1 MARNLRTRGAGCLR
15 GAMRRS
21 DFCFSN
27 GPVLFT
33 VCAANRRASL
43 AGAKPV
49 RQGVAPAGSNWS
61 GDGSNDIAE
70 AFDGKDRE
78 SDSANRQAVTRVNV
92 EQASKK
98 TMRKPT
104 GHSDREGRR
113 RGDQARSGHGRT

>member
-1 MARNLRTRGAGCLR
+1 MRLFRGLSGLSALVLSRNQSC
-15 GAMRRS
+15 S
-21 DFCFSN
+21 
-27 GPVLFT
+27 VLLS

-49 RQGVAPAGSNWS
+49 RQEVAPAGSNRS

-70 AFDGKDRE
+70 AFDGKDRN

-104 GHSDREGRR
+104 GHVDREG
-113 RGDQARSGHGRT
+113 